1 MLQLGQLRLKV
12 GARLLG
18 RPILIGHV
26 LHQKIGQRL
35 QILIGKLPVG
45 IAPLAVVLVERAVR
59 LAAEQRILQRHAAAL
74 ADQLAR
80 RAQQRVDRYVKQRGQ
95 ELERVRI
102 GHGFA
107 VFPAGNRLTGNKY
120 LFGQLVLR
128 QAVFCAQRQNYILG
142 SHCLSPRV

>member
-45 IAPLAVVLVERAVR
+45 IAPFAVVLVERAIR
-59 LAAEQRILQRHAAAL
+59 LAAEQRILQRP
-74 ADQLAR
+74 
-80 RAQQRVDRYVKQRGQ
+80 
-95 ELERVRI
+95 I
-102 GHGFA
+102 
-107 VFPAGNRLTGNKY
+107 
-120 LFGQLVLR
+120 
-128 QAVFCAQRQNYILG
+128 
-142 SHCLSPRV
+142 